1 MLVLQDALDLERS
14 YNSTTAELNRKY
26 DETQALKRRAD
37 DLRDRAKLLYEDY
50 FYKQES
56 LKGTPWFVAR
66 GGYSRNPVATT
77 LPPHVLL
84 FF

>member
-1 MLVLQDALDLERS
+1 MLVLRLQDALDLERS

-56 LKGTPWFVAR
+56 LKGTP
-66 GGYSRNPVATT
+66 
-77 LPPHVLL
+77 LL
-84 FF
+84 VDCGSCSEIRSQL